1 MDNKDL
7 NEFEEYKE
15 ELDIFISQ
23 AKEKRI
29 TINELEK
36 KEDKLTLD
44 EDDDTIK
51 MDDIIITHFDKKEE
65 PVKMSI
71 SKPKNKNDIQKKYLI
86 ATLLSS
92 LFIPGLFVL
101 FTIGRHSNR
110 LINAFLFFIVIFLLV
125 ACIMV
130 FGYSLYNYFKNKDGK
145 KLLKVPVKAA
155 LSIFYTIYIVGCLVL
170 LILLYGPFHNFKD
183 WLVTTAMSTMNH
195 QYYCKWFYSDA
206 EIKEVESRNYVK
218 EPEGST
224 DPSLI
229 DNTTK
234 DKDKDEKPKKVEY
247 NEYEKKIMIHDE
259 NEKYKVVTFEVNGA
273 KAYLAA
279 IYNPADVR
287 VNVTK
292 DLGWRGEY
300 VTSMASRVAGSYVAI
315 NGGGFA
321 EDGVS
326 LGGKPT
332 GITIVNHEIKTN
344 NEYQTAV
351 STGGII
357 GMTDDNVLVLLK
369 NTTAEEAVKMGVRDA
384 VSWGPFLIV
393 NGEAAHV
400 EGNGGWGGG
409 ARTAIGQRKDG
420 TILFLVVDSNEWR
433 TNGAGMEDLVKIM
446 QNYGAVNAANLDGG
460 TSSVLVVPTDIAKGM
475 FNAPCTDYFTQNF
488 CEINDPIDADHI
500 HQTRYVATAWVAANS
515 NQN

>member
-1 MDNKDL
+1 MENKDL
-7 NEFEEYKE
+7 NEFNEYKE
-15 ELDIFISQ
+15 ELDVFISQ
-23 AKEKRI
+23 AKEKRASI
-29 TINELEK
+29 IEDEK
-36 KEDKLTLD
+36 NQDKLTLD
-44 EDDDTIK
+44 ENDDTIK

-65 PVKMSI
+65 PVKMSFD
-71 SKPKNKNDIQKKYLI
+71 KMEKNNTRNKNLKIALI
-86 ATLLSS
+86 SL

-110 LINAFLFFIVIFLLV
+110 LINTFLFFVVTFLLV
-125 ACIMV
+125 LSLMTFI
-130 FGYSLYNYFKNKDGK
+130 YSTYNFIKNRKGKRLFKKFVK
-145 KLLKVPVKAA
+145 PLLIA
-155 LSIFYTIYIVGCLVL
+155 FYSIYIIGCLSFL
-170 LILLYGPFHNFKD
+170 TLLYGPFNNFKD

-195 QYYCKWFYSDA
+195 QHYCKWFYSDKEIA
-206 EIKEVESRNYVK
+206 EVQSRNYVE

-229 DNTTK
+229 DNDPDKK
-234 DKDKDEKPKKVEY
+234 DKEKVEY
-247 NEYEKKIMIHDE
+247 NEYEKQIMIHNED
-259 NEKYKVVTFEVNGA
+259 EKYKVITFEVNGA

-292 DLGWRGEY
+292 DLGYRGEY
-300 VTSMASRVAGSYVAI
+300 VTNMAYRIPGAYVAI

-321 EDGVS
+321 EDGVT

-369 NTTAEEAVKMGVRDA
+369 DKTAEEALAMGVRDA

-393 NGEAAHV
+393 NGVSSKV

-433 TNGAGMEDLVKIM
+433 TNGAGMEDLVRIM
-446 QNYGAVNAANLDGG
+446 ENYGAYNAANLDGG

-475 FNAPCTDYFTQNF
+475 FGAPCTDYFTQNF
-488 CEINDPIDADHI
+488 CEINDPIDAEHI

-515 NQN
+515 SQN

>member
-7 NEFEEYKE
+7 NEFDEYKE
-15 ELDIFISQ
+15 ELDVFISQ
-23 AKEKRI
+23 AKEKRAS
-29 TINELEK
+29 INELEK
-36 KEDKLTLD
+36 REDKLTLD
-44 EDDDTIK
+44 ENEDTIK

-65 PVKMSI
+65 PVKMSFD
-71 SKPKNKNDIQKKYLI
+71 KKEKNNERNKYLKI
-86 ATLLSS
+86 ALISL

-101 FTIGRHSNR
+101 FTIGRHSDR
-110 LINAFLFFIVIFLLV
+110 LINSFLFLIVTFLLV
-125 ACIMV
+125 FSVMV
-130 FGYSLYNYFKNKDGK
+130 FGYSTYNFIKNRKGKSLFKKYVK
-145 KLLKVPVKAA
+145 SLLIA
-155 LSIFYTIYIVGCLVL
+155 FYSIYIVGCLSL
-170 LILLYGPFHNFKD
+170 LILLYGPFNNFKD

-195 QYYCKWFYSDA
+195 QHYCKWFYSDE

-247 NEYEKKIMIHDE
+247 NEYEKQIMIHDE
-259 NEKYKVVTFEVNGA
+259 NQKYKVVTFEVNGA

-292 DLGWRGEY
+292 DLGHRGEY
-300 VTSMASRVAGSYVAI
+300 VTNMAYRVPGSYVAI

-321 EDGVS
+321 EDGVT

-357 GMTDDNVLVLLK
+357 GITDDNVLVLLK
-369 NTTAEEAVKMGVRDA
+369 NTTAEEAIKMGVRDA

-393 NGEAAHV
+393 NGV
-400 EGNGGWGGG
+400 SSDVVGNGGWGGG

-433 TNGAGMEDLVKIM
+433 TNGAGMEDLVRIM
-446 QNYGAVNAANLDGG
+446 ENYGAVNAANLDGG

-475 FNAPCTDYFTQNF
+475 FGAPCTDYFTQNF

-515 NQN
+515 GQN